1 MGHVQSIHLL
11 LKKEE
16 IRKEKLSEGEKVAVV
31 LDVLLATTTI
41 ISALHNGARQVI
53 PVLDPS
59 AGIEISQEEGNGEYV
74 LAGELNAAPVD
85 DLIYPSPTLLRK
97 MVRDKTLILSTTN
110 GTVALRNSAAAKKVY
125 IASLLNNPSVAEK
138 IKRQHQTE
146 TIIIV
151 CSGNSGEFSLED
163 FYGAGHLID
172 CLMLGSPERFNLN
185 DAAKAASA
193 LYRTNIENAFDI
205 LQASY
210 VGQLFNRHSLID
222 DLKLAANKGSVDLV
236 PEMVN
241 GRIEAESSRQ
251 EMQHQNPDTR

>member
-1 MGHVQSIHLL
+1 MEHVQNIHLL

-16 IRKEKLSEGEKVAVV
+16 ISKEKLSEGEKVAVI

-41 ISALHNGARQVI
+41 ISALHDGARRVV
-53 PVLDPS
+53 PVMDPS
-59 AGIEISQEEGNGEYV
+59 DGLLMSQEEEFGEYV

-85 DLIYPSPTLLRK
+85 NIIYPSPTRLGK

-138 IKRQHQTE
+138 IKQQHQTE

-172 CLMLGSPERFNLN
+172 CLTLGSEERFILN
-185 DAAKAASA
+185 DAARAAIA
-193 LYRTNIENAFDI
+193 LYRTNLENAFEI
-205 LQASY
+205 LQSSY
-210 VGQLFNRHSLID
+210 VGQLFERHRLID
-222 DLKLAANKGSVDLV
+222 DLKLAANKGSINLV

-241 GRIEAESSRQ
+241 GRIEAELSRGQ
-251 EMQHQNPDTR
+251 MEHQNRNTR